1 MLLVDIMMLL
11 LDLGKGLDEI
21 RMTVI

>member
-1 MLLVDIMMLL
+1 MLLVDIIMLL